1 MRAHQNLCG
10 FEMDLP
16 VEIVNLRIIGYT
28 QSQVTTSNAKH
39 QARRSESTPPNQ
51 CRTYFDGSFLDTKVY
66 ERADLMPDESVSGP
80 AVILQYDATT
90 LIHPGH
96 VAHVTPEGTLL
107 IKPQTPTDNAT
118 LS

>member
-66 ERADLMPDESVSGP
+66 ERADLMPDEAVSGP

-107 IKPQTPTDNAT
+107 IKPQSPTDNGT